1 MSARFALPLA
11 TLALSACQT
20 ASPPPARPASS
31 PTALTPPALT
41 NANPA
46 PAAQWAQSCK
56 DWDDWDKAGPPYRI
70 YGNTYYVGTCGI
82 TAILVTGAEGHVLID
97 GGSRGGAPLIAAN
110 IEKLGLRPSDVK
122 ILLHSHEHF
131 DHVGGLA
138 ELQRL
143 TGARLLASKAAAPVL
158 ASGRAA
164 DNDPQAGMHDPFEA
178 ARVDGLVTPAEPVTL
193 GALSLTPIA
202 TPGHTAG
209 ALSWTWMSCEGG
221 PASVDCRAMVYADSL
236 SPVSADDYRFSDH
249 PEWITAYYAG
259 VDRLRDVRCDILMT
273 PHPSAS
279 DMRARIEGAAPMS
292 CKAYAGSI
300 REKLDARLR
309 KERGAS

>member
-11 TLALSACQT
+11 ALLLGACQT
-20 ASPPPARPASS
+20 TPAPRPAVTESAAPPA
-31 PTALTPPALT
+31 TA
-41 NANPA
+41 
-46 PAAQWAQSCK
+46 WAQACE
-56 DWDDWDKAGPPYRI
+56 DWDEWDKAGPPYRI

-82 TAILVTGAEGHVLID
+82 AAILVTGADGHILID

-110 IEKLGLRPSDVK
+110 IEKLGLRLSDVK

-138 ELQRL
+138 GLQRM

-158 ASGRAA
+158 ASGKTAA
-164 DNDPQAGMHDPFEA
+164 DDPQAGMHDPFEA
-178 ARVDGLVTPAEPVTL
+178 AHVDGLVTPGQPVTL
-193 GALSLTPIA
+193 GALTLTPIA

-236 SPVSADDYRFSDH
+236 SPVSSDEYRFSDH
-249 PEWITAYYAG
+249 PEWITAYHAG
-259 VDRLRDVRCDILMT
+259 LDRLRAVRCDILMT

-279 DMRARIEGAAPMS
+279 GMRTRIAGETPMM
-292 CKAYAGSI
+292 CAGYADSI
-300 REKLDARLR
+300 HKKLDARLK
-309 KERGAS
+309 KERSAS

>member
-1 MSARFALPLA
+1 MSARTILPLA
-11 TLALSACQT
+11 ALLLAACQT
-20 ASPPPARPASS
+20 SAALAPMASADQVTPPPAKKG
-31 PTALTPPALT
+31 
-41 NANPA
+41 
-46 PAAQWAQSCK
+46 AQACE
-56 DWDDWDKAGPPYRI
+56 DWDEWDKAGPPYQV

-82 TAILVTGAEGHVLID
+82 AAILVTGHEGHVLID

-110 IEKLGLRPSDVK
+110 IEELGFSLSDVK

-138 ELQRL
+138 ELQHM
-143 TGARLLASKAAAPVL
+143 TGARLLASEAAAPVL
-158 ASGRAA
+158 TSGEAAA
-164 DNDPQAGMHDPFEA
+164 DDPQAGMHDPFKA
-178 ARVDGLVTPAEPVTL
+178 ARVDGTVEPGRPITL

-209 ALSWTWMSCEGG
+209 ALSWTWTSCEGG

-249 PEWITAYYAG
+249 PEWITAYHAG
-259 VDRLRDVRCDILMT
+259 LERLREVRCDILMT

-279 DMRARIEGAAPMS
+279 QMRARIAGAAPMT
-292 CKAYAGSI
+292 CKAYADAI
-300 REKLDARLR
+300 HEKLDQRLE
-309 KERGAS
+309 KERASS